1 MKEKLKI
8 NKSVQDR
15 EIGKMIKEKIIL
27 ILMLFVLSI
36 SPLFAGKDLINVSV
50 DKREVSLGKS
60 IKMTVEI
67 DSKIAN
73 DYKLPK
79 MPGFVVVLKQQT
91 AKNGK
96 KIYVYELSPKEIGYL
111 NIPAIEILDNVSESV
126 KIKVNEPVSYAAK
139 SKSYSKS
146 NDNIFVKAEV
156 DVASVYVNQQ
166 LTYTL
171 QFYTKFDLASNPNYT
186 LPMFQDF
193 WKSSPKTKSGYKL
206 IRGENFFT
214 FEVSTQ
220 LYAMKDGNLVIDPA
234 TVSVVSLEY
243 GDVANFQSQA
253 EFENGRKINRNLQT
267 EPISLKVY
275 PLPEVGKPDN
285 FSGAVGRYKINSY
298 VDKKSVVVNEPVNL
312 YISITGDGNINS
324 VIEPEI
330 DLSEDVQ
337 KYATTYKVKDGGWQS
352 TKTFQ
357 CVLIPLMEGK
367 KVIPEISFSYF
378 SPDLKDYVTIKTSK
392 IEINVKEGN
401 YIQSENNADSN
412 TNNNENDQLQTEN
425 KQIKDIEKNIKIKNY
440 NFSFINNKPLL
451 IILIVPFVV
460 LMILSLIYRLRI
472 IYINSDKVKLN
483 KQRAYLQSINYLKD
497 AENSISKNDQES
509 FYLDINLAIRL
520 FLQSKTNVN
529 YTNMLKEDIKSNLDK
544 NKISNKI
551 IDGIEKIL
559 TDCEFFKFTPAKSTS
574 EYMNQTYNNLK
585 NIIEQLDK
593 FYEKNRH

>member
-1 MKEKLKI
+1 MKERLKI

-27 ILMLFVLSI
+27 ILMLFVLCI
-36 SPLFAGKDLINVSV
+36 NPLFSGEKLINVSV

-60 IKMTVEI
+60 INMTVEI

-73 DYKLPK
+73 DYKIPK
-79 MPGFVVVLKQQT
+79 MTKFVVVLKKQFSKKG
-91 AKNGK
+91 KN
-96 KIYVYELSPKEIGYL
+96 IYIYELSPKEIGFL
-111 NIPAIEILDNVSESV
+111 EIPEIQIADNFSDSI
-126 KIKVNEPVSYAAK
+126 KIKVNEPVSYAAR

-146 NDNIFVKAEV
+146 NDNIFVKADV

-171 QFYTKFDLASNPNYT
+171 QFYTKYDLSSNPNYT
-186 LPMFQDF
+186 LPMFRDF
-193 WKSSPKTKSGYKL
+193 WKSKPKTKSGYKL
-206 IRGENFFT
+206 INGENYFT

-220 LYAMKDGNLVIDPA
+220 LYAMKDGNILIEPA

-243 GDVANFQSQA
+243 DNVANFQSQT
-253 EFENGRKINRNLQT
+253 EFENGRKVNRNLQT
-267 EPISLKVY
+267 ESINLKVY
-275 PLPEVGKPDN
+275 PLPETGRPDN
-285 FSGAVGRYKINSY
+285 FSGAVGRYKISSY
-298 VDKKSVVVNEPVNL
+298 VDKKSVVRNEPINL
-312 YISITGDGNINS
+312 YIAITGDGNINS

-330 DLSEDVQ
+330 DLSEDIQ
-337 KYATTYKVKDGGWQS
+337 KYATTYKIKDNGWQS

-425 KQIKDIEKNIKIKNY
+425 KQINDIEKNIKIKNY

-472 IYINSDKVKLN
+472 VYINLDKVKLN
-483 KQRAYLQSINYLKD
+483 KQRAQLQSINYLKD
-497 AENSISKNDQES
+497 AEIAISKNDQET
-509 FYLDINLAIRL
+509 FYFNINLSARL

-529 YTNMLKEDIKSNLDK
+529 YTNMLKEDIKLNLDK
-544 NKISNKI
+544 NKIGNQI
-551 IDGIEKIL
+551 IDGIERIL

-585 NIIEQLDK
+585 NIMEQLDK
-593 FYEKNRH
+593 FYEKNSH